1 MRRHGAHSALE
12 AGLFRNGVWV
22 RRHHIAGRFPANF
35 EALQRLGDGLHRHLL
50 LDAEAQSQV
59 SPPEQIPLRDHPGQA
74 PPLIDHRH
82 RLYTS
87 PQ

>member
-1 MRRHGAHSALE
+1 MD
-12 AGLFRNGVWV
+12 
-22 RRHHIAGRFPANF
+22 ITGRFPTHF

-59 SPPEQIPLRDHPGQA
+59 SPPEQVSLRDHPGQA
-74 PPLIDHRH
+74 LPRIDHRY
-82 RLYTS
+82 RLDPA